1 MHGKEKYH
9 WGIKMQ
15 EKLIYVW
22 EWFWQHIDS
31 LPRMLG
37 VLVLLGI
44 VVCVLYSV
52 IFMREE

>member
-44 VVCVLYSV
+44 VVCVMYSV